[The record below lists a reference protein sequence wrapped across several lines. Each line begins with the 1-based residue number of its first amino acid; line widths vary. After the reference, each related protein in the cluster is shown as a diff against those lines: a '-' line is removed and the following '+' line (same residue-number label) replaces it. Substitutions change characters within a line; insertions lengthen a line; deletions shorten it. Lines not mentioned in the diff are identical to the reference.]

1 MYCFDFFL
9 HNEGMEINATQT
21 NHPSQSKPGDLE
33 TTNDQGIIFVVED
46 DPDLQTILTFNLQKQ
61 GFKARCF
68 AKAEELM
75 FFLEASPK
83 LEPMGFV
90 VDINLAGHMNGLEL
104 VRQLRGQKR
113 TSKTPV
119 LMLTAKGEAP
129 DVVKGLDE
137 GADDY
142 LPKPFDMD
150 VFLAR
155 LKSCLRRGERA
166 TGGIAA
172 SKKPISMSGIDIDPV
187 SHQVV
192 VLGKE
197 IQLTATEYGL
207 LVSLMNRPN
216 EVLSR
221 DDLLLRLVGPNKTIT
236 GRTIDVHVRALR
248 SKLQRKAKHVVT
260 VRGFGYKFVP

>member
-1 MYCFDFFL
+1 MD
-9 HNEGMEINATQT
+9 INTTQQT
-21 NHPSQSKPGDLE
+21 QPNPNRPGELDLGE
-33 TTNDQGIIFVVED
+33 DHGIVFVVED

-61 GFKARCF
+61 GYKARCF
-68 AKAEELM
+68 AKAEEML

-113 TSKTPV
+113 TSKVPV
-119 LMLTAKGEAP
+119 LMLTAKGEST
-129 DVVKGLDE
+129 DIVKGLDE

-150 VFLAR
+150 VFMAR

-172 SKKPISMSGIDIDPV
+172 SKKAISIAGIDIDPV

-197 IQLTATEYGL
+197 VQLTATEYGL

-248 SKLQRKAKHVVT
+248 AKLARKAKHIVT